1 MNSSVSSKKYFGLL
15 VSLTMSLSRCC
26 SSLLAF
32 VSSVLLTL
40 NHVSWT
46 LNSSVASVEFF
57 CSLSCG
63 RYRSS
68 TVVILVSAQCFC
80 TELNLW
86 STNIAFSSLTDHNKS
101 NFPALFVSYSNF
113 KCQKRTIKGFIV
125 GILLVLWTCGW
136 KVHQTRDIAVCH
148 RDKLKS
154 KFDIIHLFFYII
166 KLKNKNCCKL
176 RDIDKIET
184 NCTSDNY
191 LLEQFYL
198 YQHGQIKTRVKD

>member
-1 MNSSVSSKKYFGLL
+1 MNLSVSSKKYFGLL

-26 SSLLAF
+26 SSSLAF
-32 VSSVLLTL
+32 VSSVLLML
-40 NHVSWT
+40 NHLSWA

-57 CSLSCG
+57 FCLSCG

-68 TVVILVSAQCFC
+68 AVVILVSAQRFC

-101 NFPALFVSYSNF
+101 NFPTLFVSYSNF

-136 KVHQTRDIAVCH
+136 KVHQTRDILGFHVTSRIYCPP
-148 RDKLKS
+148 
-154 KFDIIHLFFYII
+154 
-166 KLKNKNCCKL
+166 CW
-176 RDIDKIET
+176 
-184 NCTSDNY
+184 CTRS
-191 LLEQFYL
+191 
-198 YQHGQIKTRVKD
+198 